1 MRCRHAKKLIFGYI
15 DGVISES
22 DRVGLENHLRECSA
36 CEATASSLAR
46 SLDLLHRVP
55 SAAPSENFN
64 WKLRLR
70 LAREKSA
77 WRDDAQSIPTWQ
89 RAWNTRFA
97 LAALSTFAVVLI
109 AGFAFLRSPWGPG
122 ESATRS
128 GWQPQTMT
136 SGTFA
141 PKEEGV
147 AGRTAYDPFVI
158 RRSGGIGAQPVAM
171 GALPGRDAGVGHEGQ
186 RGPILD
192 VDSLKAQ
199 YTRSTLEYQRIRQL
213 EQQIEVLHKELEKC
227 NPEGQK

>member
-55 SAAPSENFN
+55 SAAPSENFS

-70 LAREKSA
+70 LAREKST
-77 WRDDAQSIPTWQ
+77 WRDAAQSMSTWQ

-97 LAALSTFAVVLI
+97 VAALSTFAVVLI
-109 AGFAFLRSPWGPG
+109 AGFVFLRSSWGPG

-128 GWQPQTMT
+128 EWQPKTMT
-136 SGTFA
+136 SGSVA
-141 PKEEGV
+141 AKEEGT
-147 AGRTAYDPFVI
+147 AGRTYEPFVI
-158 RRSGGIGAQPVAM
+158 RRPGGIGAQPVAM
-171 GALPGRDAGVGHEGQ
+171 GALPGRDAGAGRDGV

-199 YTRSTLEYQRIRQL
+199 YARSTLEYQRIRQL